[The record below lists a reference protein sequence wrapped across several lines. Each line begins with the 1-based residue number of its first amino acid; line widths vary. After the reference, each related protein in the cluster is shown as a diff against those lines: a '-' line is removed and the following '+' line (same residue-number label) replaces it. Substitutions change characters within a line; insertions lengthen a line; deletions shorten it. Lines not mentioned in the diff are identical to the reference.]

1 MRVNSPYQNRLVKYL
16 SKSHLI
22 YFHLRKANRMT
33 KRILKIIAAV
43 VIIGIILLV
52 VIQFIPY
59 GKNHTNP
66 QVVSEPVW
74 DSQQTRDLAQRA
86 CFDCHS
92 NETVWPWYSKIAP
105 VSWLVYRD
113 VAEGRRRLN
122 FSDWQNS
129 RLREPG
135 ELSSAVT
142 EGEMPPFQYL
152 LMHANAKLSS
162 AEKTQLA
169 DGFSKLTI
177 P

>member
-1 MRVNSPYQNRLVKYL
+1 M
-16 SKSHLI
+16 
-22 YFHLRKANRMT
+22 A
-33 KRILKIIAAV
+33 KRILTIIAV
-43 VIIGIILLV
+43 IVIIGIALFV

-59 GKNHTNP
+59 GKDHINP
-66 QVVSEPVW
+66 PVVSEPVW

-92 NETVWPWYSKIAP
+92 NETTWPWYSNIAP

-113 VAEGRRRLN
+113 VAEGRSRVN
-122 FSDWQNS
+122 FSDWQNAHS
-129 RLREPG
+129 RESG
-135 ELSSAVT
+135 ELSSAVS

-152 LMHANAKLSS
+152 LMHANAKLSA

-169 DGFSKLTI
+169 DGLTKLST

>member
-1 MRVNSPYQNRLVKYL
+1 MAKRV
-16 SKSHLI
+16 
-22 YFHLRKANRMT
+22 
-33 KRILKIIAAV
+33 LKIIG
-43 VIIGIILLV
+43 VIVIVAIAFFV

-59 GKNHTNP
+59 GKDHTNP
-66 QVVSEPVW
+66 PIASEPVW

-92 NETVWPWYSKIAP
+92 NETVWPWYSNIAP

-113 VAEGRRRLN
+113 VVDGRRRLN
-122 FSDWQNS
+122 FSDWQNT
-129 RLREPG
+129 RIREPG
-135 ELSSAVT
+135 ELASAVS

-152 LMHANAKLSS
+152 LMHPTARLSA

-169 DGFSKLTI
+169 VGLQKLTS